1 MAPLQRLV
9 FLASLLSFVA
19 TATSS
24 ARAQTAPRPRDV
36 WYEYIQGN
44 VRCGN
49 QHVIVV
55 KQADGNYRYAI
66 DTIYLLDMF
75 GAQKQRIQTHAVYV
89 VTPTLQPVSIQID
102 SSDLTGK
109 SQVSGKMSGDE
120 LLLNIHRAG
129 EPREERIPWGKNAN
143 LVFSHCLEDRLAGL
157 APSIKTAKFREISGE
172 GLSAADT
179 TATRQE
185 STGTATAKWR
195 VDTGSELGVRTFQ
208 FDAHGVLESV
218 ATQFPDLL
226 MRRCSEEQ
234 AKKIV
239 YRKMD
244 GRELLTF
251 KLDKP
256 IVAPNRLRKLEVR
269 MTWKDIPLDELRL
282 EDARQRIT
290 KSSQKD
296 GTNTVILTIGTP
308 AEAASKMVIPIDD
321 KLLTPYLAETAFVKP
336 KHPKIQAAAIAAI
349 KGEKNAELAVR
360 ALSKWVN
367 GYIEGELSARTLTG
381 PEVLAC
387 KSGKCTEY
395 STLFASMARSV
406 GIPTRLALGERM
418 VAGRWM
424 GHMWNEA
431 YVGRWI
437 TVDATVNEVDS
448 SFALLKFVHSDTV
461 MGTQTVRWKLTR
473 SLTLSIE
480 SFELTPTG
488 LEGKYKT
495 GIADGVYTSI
505 DRACRIKAPDKDW
518 TLVDQS
524 EGAVVTVQFKP
535 KAADGVMIHF
545 VAFPLP
551 AGTPGK
557 LILENRLK
565 MWKGNYNKFET
576 TKSEAWKIWD
586 VAGHATRFGGM
597 TKTKRPMKNVHSET
611 VWGHGGHGYLLTM
624 FSREAIHDRHLP
636 DYEKLL
642 ASFEFLGQ

>member
-1 MAPLQRLV
+1 MAPRQRLV
-9 FLASLLSFVA
+9 FLASLLSFIA
-19 TATSS
+19 IGTSS
-24 ARAQTAPRPRDV
+24 GRAQTAPKPRDV

-49 QHVIVV
+49 RHVIVV
-55 KQADGNYRYAI
+55 KQADGNYRYTI
-66 DTIYLLDMF
+66 DTIYLLDLF
-75 GAQKQRIQTHAVYV
+75 GAQKQRIQSHAVYV
-89 VTPTLQPVSIQID
+89 VTPTLRPVSIQID

-109 SQVSGKMSGDE
+109 SRVSGKMSGDE
-120 LLLNIHRAG
+120 LVLNINGVG
-129 EPREERIPWGKNAN
+129 EPRQERLAWGKNTN
-143 LVFSHCLEDRLAGL
+143 LVFSQCLEDRLDGL
-157 APSIKTAKFREISGE
+157 APSIKTAKFREVSE
-172 GLSAADT
+172 ENLGLADI

-185 STGTATAKWR
+185 NPGTTTADWR
-195 VDTGSELGVRTFQ
+195 VDTGSELGVRTLK
-208 FDAHGVLESV
+208 FDAHGVLESMSI
-218 ATQFPDLL
+218 QFPDLL
-226 MRRCSEEQ
+226 VRRCSEEQ

-244 GRELLTF
+244 GREVLTF

-256 IVAPNRLRKLEVR
+256 IVAPNRLRKLKVR
-269 MTWKDIPLDELRL
+269 MMWKDIPLDELKL

-290 KSSQKD
+290 EISQKG

-308 AEAASKMVIPIDD
+308 AEAASKRSIPIED
-321 KLLTPYLAETAFVKP
+321 KLLAPYLAETAFVKP
-336 KHPKIQAAAIAAI
+336 KHPQIQAAAIAAI
-349 KGEKNAELAVR
+349 KGEKNAELVVR

-395 STLFASMARSV
+395 STLFASVARAV

-418 VAGRWM
+418 VAGSWM

-431 YVGRWI
+431 YVGRWV

-473 SLTLSIE
+473 SLALSIE

-495 GIADGVYTSI
+495 GIADGVYTSV
-505 DRACRIKAPDKDW
+505 DRACRIKAPGKGW

-524 EGAVVTVQFKP
+524 KGAVVTVQFKP

-557 LILENRLK
+557 PILDNRLK

-576 TKSEAWKIWD
+576 TKSNAWKIWNA
-586 VAGHATRFGGM
+586 AGHTTRFGGM

-611 VWGHGGHGYLLTM
+611 IWVHDGHGYLLTM
-624 FSREAIHDRHLP
+624 FSLEDIDDRYLP
-636 DYEKLL
+636 DYKKLL
-642 ASFEFLGQ
+642 ASFELLAK